1 MDHSIAAQ
9 QAERSRI
16 KVWDPFV
23 RLFHWTLAAAFFVAY
38 FTEDELLAL
47 HVWAGYLVGGLV
59 AMRIVWAFVGPKHAR
74 FSDFVCGPVA
84 ALSYA
89 RDLIAF
95 RARRYIGHS
104 PAGGVMVLVLLV
116 TLPLVVW
123 TGLELYAAEENA
135 GPLAAISAP
144 AVIAAPARADDDD
157 RRERDRSERGRE
169 RDSGWGDLHEALAN
183 LVFVLVL
190 LHIGGVAVASI
201 AHRENLVG
209 AMVTGWKR
217 AE

>member
-1 MDHSIAAQ
+1 MNSGAAQ
-9 QAERSRI
+9 QAGERRI

-23 RLFHWTLAAAFFVAY
+23 RLFHWTLVAAFFIAY

-47 HVWAGYLVGGLV
+47 HVWAGYLVGGLI
-59 AMRIVWAFVGPKHAR
+59 AMRIVWGFVGPKHAR

-84 ALSYA
+84 ALSYVL
-89 RDLIAF
+89 DLIAF

-104 PAGGVMVLVLLV
+104 PAGGVMVLGLLA

-123 TGLELYAAEENA
+123 TGLELYAVEKNA
-135 GPLAAISAP
+135 GPLAGVSAP
-144 AVIAAPARADDDD
+144 ALIAAPAQADEDD
-157 RRERDRSERGRE
+157 RRERGRGERNGE
-169 RDSGWGDLHEALAN
+169 RDGGWGDLHEAMAN

-190 LHIGGVAVASI
+190 FHIGGVAVASV

-209 AMVTGWKR
+209 AMITGWKR